1 MFHKIPK
8 PVLDQ
13 MKVLEEL
20 DAKDREDGTSQVKRL
35 RQISPETGRFLAMM
49 AASVPVYGDWI
60 EIGTS
65 GGYSALWITRAAVQ
79 RGTSLVTFELLND
92 KVKLAKKTFKKAK
105 LGELV
110 EVIHGDARGHFDEYD
125 EIGFCFLDAEKE
137 MYDEF
142 YELIVPRL
150 IPGGIL
156 LADNVISHQ
165 ETLQPLVDKAM
176 EDESV
181 DAVVVP
187 IGSGVLMCR
196 KQATIDLGDE

>member
-1 MFHKIPK
+1 MFHDIPK

-13 MKVLEEL
+13 MKFLEEQ
-20 DAKDREDGTSQVKRL
+20 DAKDREEGVSQINRL
-35 RQISPETGRFLAMM
+35 RQIPPETGRFLALI
-49 AASVPVYGDWI
+49 AASVPVYGTWV

-65 GGYSALWITRAAVQ
+65 GGYSALWITRAAAA
-79 RGTSLVTFELLND
+79 RGTSLVTFELLTD

-110 EVIHGDARGHFDEYD
+110 EVIHGDARGHFHEYD

-142 YELIVPRL
+142 YDLIVPRL

-156 LADNVISHQ
+156 LADNVVSH
-165 ETLQPLVDKAM
+165 EEDLQPLVDKAM
-176 EDESV
+176 ADESV
-181 DAVVVP
+181 DSVVVP
-187 IGSGVLMCR
+187 IGKGILMCR
-196 KQATIDLGDE
+196 KLATIDLGE